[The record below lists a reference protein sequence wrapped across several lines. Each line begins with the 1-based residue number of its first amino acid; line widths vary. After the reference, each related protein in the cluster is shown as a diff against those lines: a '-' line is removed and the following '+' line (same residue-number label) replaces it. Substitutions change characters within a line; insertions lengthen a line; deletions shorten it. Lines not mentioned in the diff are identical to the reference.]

1 MAQDYR
7 TLKLEVLA
15 ETKQFV
21 KGMSDANKETATF
34 GDKLGDFA
42 KKAGVALAAVGAA
55 AGVMAIKIGKEA
67 IAAASDLAESTSKVG
82 VIFGNVSKEIENFAS
97 TAAAS
102 LGQTRIQAQNA
113 ASTFAT
119 FGKAAG
125 LTGQDLSKFSIE
137 FVKLASDLASFN
149 NTSVDQAINALGAA
163 LRGEAEPIRA
173 YGVLLNDATLK
184 AKAMEMGIYDGSGSL
199 TAQQKVL
206 AAHQVVL
213 SQTTDAQG
221 DFARTADGMANS
233 QKILTARLEEAKI
246 TLGQALL
253 PVALE
258 VVNFF
263 NDNFLPVIENIAGAF
278 SNPDGEG
285 LIDRV
290 REFIAEVTEFLNPII
305 EALTESFEKVSE
317 AITQN
322 KGNYEDILDAV
333 KALYDFFVTYFV
345 PLLKYSVVNA
355 IEGIGTA
362 FRVVLNI
369 VGPIVG
375 SIANLIEGIV
385 TTVDK
390 AIQAILRLVNNAIDG
405 INKVLQAYNS
415 ISFLPN
421 LPSIP
426 KVGIGGGKTGT
437 GSNTVP
443 SSSLPTGFTSTTS
456 TGTKSSSTI
465 SSTDATKSIANIFDT
480 AMGKT
485 GTGTDKVGAGADTD
499 WGKLFFDA
507 VDLFTDVG
515 RQQSKSLATLEL
527 LNPELAR
534 QVQGGTFLNPSSA
547 FDVAGTVAANQQG
560 NVVINVNA
568 PSVIDEEGFSRAVQL
583 ALNNSSRR
591 LGGGGDQLLVL

>member
-55 AGVMAIKIGKEA
+55 AGVMAVKIGKEA

-82 VIFGNVSKEIENFAS
+82 VIFGNVSKEIEDFAS

-125 LTGQDLSKFSIE
+125 LSGQDLSNFSIE

-184 AKAMEMGIYDGSGSL
+184 AKAMEMGIYSGTGTL

-213 SQTTDAQG
+213 GQTTDAQG

-253 PVALE
+253 PIALQ
-258 VVNFF
+258 VVNLF
-263 NDNFLPVIENIAGAF
+263 NDKFLPVIEKISGAF
-278 SNPDGEG
+278 SNQNGSG
-285 LIDRV
+285 VIDKVRV
-290 REFIAEVTEFLNPII
+290 FVTEARDFLNPII
-305 EALTESFEKVSE
+305 ESVQNAFGKVSE
-317 AITQN
+317 AISVN
-322 KGNYEDILDAV
+322 SGNFQSVIDLV
-333 KALYDFFVTYFV
+333 KTLYSFFQTYFV
-345 PLLKYSVVNA
+345 PLLKTQVVNA
-355 IEGIGTA
+355 ISGIGTA
-362 FRVVLNI
+362 FSLMIKVVS
-369 VGPIVG
+369 PIIG
-375 SIANLIEGIV
+375 TIADLIAGIV
-385 TTVDK
+385 TIVDK
-390 AIQAILRLVNNAIDG
+390 AINSIKGLINTAIDAINAVIRAYNAIP
-405 INKVLQAYNS
+405 
-415 ISFLPN
+415 FLGNVPT
-421 LPSIP
+421 IP
-426 KVGIGGGKTGT
+426 KIGGSSAST
-437 GSNTVP
+437 GSNTV
-443 SSSLPTGFTSTTS
+443 SSNSLPSGFSTTKTPTITS
-456 TGTKSSSTI
+456 GATTPTVTSPTGLLNTASAAKVAAGVTGAAI
-465 SSTDATKSIANIFDT
+465 SSGFSPAAFR
-480 AMGKT
+480 
-485 GTGTDKVGAGADTD
+485 AGEE
-499 WGKLFFDA
+499 
-507 VDLFTDVG
+507 
-515 RQQSKSLATLEL
+515 RSM
-527 LNPELAR
+527 
-534 QVQGGTFLNPSSA
+534 
-547 FDVAGTVAANQQG
+547 AGIT
-560 NVVINVNA
+560 INLQA
-568 PSVIDEEGFSRAVQL
+568 PSIIDEDGFARAMVS
-583 ALNNSSRR
+583 ALNSVQDRT
-591 LGGGGDQLLVL
+591 GGGGGGLRGIQLVQ